1 MGAKKGKDG
10 TETTFFFFF
19 FEEPLSE
26 LPPTLLKS
34 VLGDGSG

>member
-10 TETTFFFFF
+10 TETTVFFFLA
-19 FEEPLSE
+19 EPLSE